1 MARVEN
7 PYRPGFNEMPGEL
20 AGRDEIL
27 EALLDAVE
35 VAALD
40 KRMPR
45 PTLLVGSRGV
55 GKTVLLAE
63 AASIAG
69 SRFGW
74 PRVHLEIRPGTPFT
88 ATLIDALQRAHDL
101 VDPPSSNRSLRAD
114 SATVRAG
121 LPGIGG
127 ELRFARV
134 EPLTDPAIALRR
146 ALTGLVGAVLD
157 RDSGFV
163 LTIDEA
169 QLANRDELS
178 GLTALLQEGVGE
190 RWPVVVV
197 AAGLPLMRERDHL
210 VTYFERGAWFEPDVL
225 APADTLRALQ
235 VPAQRAGRPMQ
246 DDAARVL
253 ADASGGYP
261 YAVQLYGHHAW
272 RTSTGKPTID
282 LAAANDAAPR
292 AARELAR
299 SLYASR
305 WTAASPVQREYLAAA
320 AELSTTG
327 PITARAVADR
337 LGKTT
342 KQLSTVREDLIKG
355 GSLTVHGDELRFTVP
370 GMSQYVRSVGQGR
383 AVPQAMRIDSRPIGS
398 SIDSPGR

>member
-1 MARVEN
+1 MEN
-7 PYRPGFNEMPGEL
+7 PYRPGFNEMPAEL
-20 AGRDEIL
+20 AGREEIL
-27 EALLDAVE
+27 EALIDAVE

-63 AASIAG
+63 TASIAG
-69 SRFGW
+69 QRFGW

-88 ATLIDALQRAHDL
+88 PALVDALQRAHDL
-101 VDPPSSNRSLRAD
+101 LKPPPSTRSLRAD
-114 SATVRAG
+114 AATVRAG

-127 ELRFARV
+127 ELHFTRTDNDT
-134 EPLTDPAIALRR
+134 EIDPALALRR
-146 ALTGLVGAVLD
+146 PLTGLVGTVLD

-197 AAGLPLMRERDHL
+197 AAGLPLMREPDHS
-210 VTYFERGAWFEPDVL
+210 VTYFERGAWFEPGL
-225 APADTLRALQ
+225 LGPLDTLRALQ
-235 VPAQRAGRPMQ
+235 LPAQRAGRPMQ

-282 LAAANDAAPR
+282 LASANEAVPR

-299 SLYASR
+299 SLYVSR

-320 AELSTTG
+320 AELSATS
-327 PITARAVADR
+327 PITARAIADR

-342 KQLSTVREDLIKG
+342 KQLSTVREDLIKAG
-355 GSLTVHGDELRFTVP
+355 TLTVSGDELRFTVP
-370 GMSQYVRSVGQGR
+370 GMSEYVRSVGQGHAAPLAIR
-383 AVPQAMRIDSRPIGS
+383 SHSRTPGS
-398 SIDSPGR
+398 SIDRPGR

>member
-1 MARVEN
+1 MEN
-7 PYRPGFNEMPGEL
+7 PYRPGFNEMPAEL
-20 AGRDEIL
+20 AGREEIL
-27 EALLDAVE
+27 EALVDAVE

-63 AASIAG
+63 AAAIAG
-69 SRFGW
+69 QRFGW
-74 PRVHLEIRPGTPFT
+74 PRVHVEIRPGTPFT
-88 ATLIDALQRAHDL
+88 PALVDALQRAHAL
-101 VDPPSSNRSLRAD
+101 LEPPPSTRSLRAD
-114 SATVRAG
+114 GATVRAG

-127 ELRFARV
+127 ELHFTRTDTADT
-134 EPLTDPAIALRR
+134 EIDPALALRR
-146 ALTGLVGAVLD
+146 PLTGLVGTVLD

-197 AAGLPLMRERDHL
+197 AAGLPLMREPDHS
-210 VTYFERGAWFEPDVL
+210 VTYFERGAWFEPGLLD
-225 APADTLRALQ
+225 AADTLRALQ
-235 VPAQRAGRPMQ
+235 LPAERAGRPMQ

-272 RTSTGKPTID
+272 RTSTGNPTID
-282 LAAANDAAPR
+282 LAAANEAVPR

-299 SLYASR
+299 SLYVSR

-320 AELSTTG
+320 AELSATS
-327 PITARAVADR
+327 PITARGIADL

-342 KQLSTVREDLIKG
+342 KQLSTVREDLIKAG
-355 GSLTVHGDELRFTVP
+355 TLTVHGDELQFTIP
-370 GMSQYVRSVGQGR
+370 GMSEYVRTVGQGH
-383 AVPQAMRIDSRPIGS
+383 AAPLASRSNSRTTGS
-398 SIDSPGR
+398 SIDEPGR